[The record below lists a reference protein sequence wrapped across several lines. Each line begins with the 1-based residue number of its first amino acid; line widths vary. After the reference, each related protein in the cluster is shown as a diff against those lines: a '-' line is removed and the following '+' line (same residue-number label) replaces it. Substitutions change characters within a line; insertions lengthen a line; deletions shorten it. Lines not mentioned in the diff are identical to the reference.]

1 MAKRYE
7 NMDNVSTKKS
17 IRSFLRWRKERKQN
31 KKDFSFL
38 VEQSPVKQS
47 AFLQSNVEKTTITWI
62 GHSTFL
68 IQTNGL
74 NILTDPV
81 WANKLKLVPRLT
93 EPGLSIEALPKID
106 IVLISHG
113 HYDHLDFS
121 TLRQLNDDVLYLVPI
136 GLKKLFTRKKF
147 KHVEEY
153 KWWESTIINEVSFH
167 FVPAQH
173 WTRRFLFD
181 MNTSHWGGWIIDN
194 ETTMETIYFCG
205 DSGYFQGFKEI
216 GERFLID
223 IALMPIGAYEPEW
236 FMKVSH
242 VSPEE
247 AVQAYLDLNATYFI
261 PMHYGAFALADE
273 TPREAITRLRNNWN
287 LRMLPWEQLHVL
299 FLGQTFIYSNAT
311 NNKQINE
318 KIETLHV

>member
-17 IRSFLRWRKERKQN
+17 IRSFIRWRKERKQN

-47 AFLQSNVEKTTITWI
+47 AFLQSNVEKTTVTWI

-93 EPGLSIEALPKID
+93 KPGLSIQELPKID

-147 KHVEEY
+147 NNVEEY
-153 KWWESTIINEVSFH
+153 KWWESTTIDDVSFH

-173 WTRRFLFD
+173 WIKT
-181 MNTSHWGGWIIDN
+181 G
-194 ETTMETIYFCG
+194 
-205 DSGYFQGFKEI
+205 
-216 GERFLID
+216 
-223 IALMPIGAYEPEW
+223 
-236 FMKVSH
+236 
-242 VSPEE
+242 
-247 AVQAYLDLNATYFI
+247 
-261 PMHYGAFALADE
+261 
-273 TPREAITRLRNNWN
+273 
-287 LRMLPWEQLHVL
+287 
-299 FLGQTFIYSNAT
+299 
-311 NNKQINE
+311 
-318 KIETLHV
+318 

>member
-74 NILTDPV
+74 SILTDPV

-136 GLKKLFTRKKF
+136 GLK
-147 KHVEEY
+147 
-153 KWWESTIINEVSFH
+153 N
-167 FVPAQH
+167 
-173 WTRRFLFD
+173 
-181 MNTSHWGGWIIDN
+181 
-194 ETTMETIYFCG
+194 
-205 DSGYFQGFKEI
+205 
-216 GERFLID
+216 
-223 IALMPIGAYEPEW
+223 
-236 FMKVSH
+236 
-242 VSPEE
+242 
-247 AVQAYLDLNATYFI
+247 YLLVRDLN
-261 PMHYGAFALADE
+261 M
-273 TPREAITRLRNNWN
+273 
-287 LRMLPWEQLHVL
+287 
-299 FLGQTFIYSNAT
+299 
-311 NNKQINE
+311 
-318 KIETLHV
+318 